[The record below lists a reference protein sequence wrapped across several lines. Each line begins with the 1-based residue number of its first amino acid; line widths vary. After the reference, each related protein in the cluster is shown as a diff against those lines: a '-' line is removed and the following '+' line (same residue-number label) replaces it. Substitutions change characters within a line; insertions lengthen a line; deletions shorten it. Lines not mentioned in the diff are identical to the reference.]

1 LSKLGAAR
9 ERVLTELSPVAPPSD
24 TIEAIKTIASDHDL
38 NHAEVAEL
46 IQEFLA
52 HYAIDPGGHP

>member
-1 LSKLGAAR
+1 M
-9 ERVLTELSPVAPPSD
+9 LTELSPVAPPSD